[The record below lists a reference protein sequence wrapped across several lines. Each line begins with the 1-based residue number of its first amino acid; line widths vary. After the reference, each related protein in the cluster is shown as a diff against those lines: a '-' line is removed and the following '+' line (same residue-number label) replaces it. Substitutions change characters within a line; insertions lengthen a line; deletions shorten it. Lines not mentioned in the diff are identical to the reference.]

1 MAAGPESPA
10 LQNRRAELSVM
21 EKSRNHYYRPIPLPS
36 GGRWRLAAGWVG
48 FSQVEILARGQPPRI
63 CDEIPQEV
71 LERLTA
77 VRPPILGLSLDH
89 PRLMGIINATPDSFS
104 DGGSYNPLRQ
114 GEALISA
121 GADILDIGGESTRPG
136 AREIPVPEEISRIE
150 PTIRALAQQI
160 PLSVDTRKAAVA
172 KAALD
177 AGAVMVNDVSGFDFD
192 PELARL
198 VAETSVPV
206 CLMHAQGKPETM
218 QDDPRYDDVLLDVYD
233 ALDARVARAEAA
245 GIPRTRILVDPG
257 IGFGKTLEHNLA
269 LLKRISLFHGLG
281 CPILLGLSRKRFIG
295 TISGAEHPADRMPGT
310 LALTLAALAQ
320 GIQLHRV
327 HDVAEI
333 AQGMRLWQALAQ
345 NDEAGK

>member
-1 MAAGPESPA
+1 
-10 LQNRRAELSVM
+10 M
-21 EKSRNHYYRPIPLPS
+21 EETHRHYYRPIPLPS
-36 GGRWRLAAGWVG
+36 GGRWRLAGGWVG
-48 FSQVEILARGQPPRI
+48 FSQVEILARGQSPRI
-63 CDEIPQEV
+63 CDEVPQEV
-71 LERLTA
+71 LQRLTA
-77 VRPPILGLSLDH
+77 ARPPLLGLSLAR

-104 DGGSYNPLRQ
+104 DGGSYDPLRQ
-114 GEALISA
+114 GEALIAA

-136 AREIPVPEEISRIE
+136 AREIPVPEEIARIE
-150 PTIRALAQQI
+150 PVIRALAKRV
-160 PLSVDTRKAAVA
+160 PMSVDTRKAAVA
-172 KAALD
+172 NAALD

-192 PELARL
+192 PELAKL

-218 QDDPRYDDVLLDVYD
+218 QDDPSYDDVLLDVYD
-233 ALDARVARAEAA
+233 ALEARVARAEAA
-245 GIPRTRILVDPG
+245 GIRRTRILVDPG
-257 IGFGKTLEHNLA
+257 IGFGKTQDHNLA
-269 LLKRISLFHGLG
+269 LLRRISLYHGLG

-295 TISGAEHPADRMPGT
+295 AISGAERPADRMPGT